1 MHLVSSDQQK
11 KDIITI
17 LNNLKGPN
25 LNLDPA
31 VINSIVNRVQ
41 KTLRENPGASLQGEV
56 EKRWSE
62 IAKANP
68 QYVKSSSSTGLQAVP
83 IRNTPTPDTTAKGHT
98 NYGFTVSESQES
110 KRKKKQI

>member
-11 KDIITI
+11 KDIVAI

-25 LNLDPA
+25 LNLAPA
-31 VINSIVNRVQ
+31 VVNSIVNSVQ
-41 KTLRENPGASLQGEV
+41 KTLRENPRASLQGEV

-62 IAKANP
+62 VANANP
-68 QYVKSSSSTGLQAVP
+68 QYIRGSAPGELRAVP

-98 NYGFTVSESQES
+98 NYGFTMSESPES
-110 KRKKKQI
+110 KRRKKQI